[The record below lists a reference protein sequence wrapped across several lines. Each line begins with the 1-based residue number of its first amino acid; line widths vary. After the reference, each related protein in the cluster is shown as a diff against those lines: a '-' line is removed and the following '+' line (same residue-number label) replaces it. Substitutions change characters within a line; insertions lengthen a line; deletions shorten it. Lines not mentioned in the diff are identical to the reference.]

1 MNTVKNWPSEKYI
14 AIAWAWLIL
23 ISLLTL
29 LKIAPEGL
37 NADILMNSVMSL
49 QNLTLYYWGQNRLLN
64 ILPLMVSFIKD
75 PALNLTALLAL
86 SAVSFYGFLYI
97 LTIAASVLIIK
108 KNNRALVL
116 HVFVISSCAFIF
128 IFSPHAISE
137 ITIGHIEYSFPSLL
151 LVYASLKIFRRG
163 IGVEGWLQ
171 LIIPVFALGLAIG
184 INPSTIIPAFFI
196 SFSIAVYKKRFELN
210 AKLFLLVSIASFIIW
225 DFISK
230 SYGGFSYNQFE
241 VEILNTGLYKVLI
254 GLLDVI
260 NLPILLII
268 IISIAIAKVAHQIFQ
283 NQNEADSQPIIRYA
297 TKIVIIFVI
306 SWFLLFASSRWV
318 EMNGYAWRY
327 FVYVINVIIFIFML
341 NLFDW
346 LRVFEIK
353 YSNILAGLIAIISI
367 VFLTPDVDRVKF
379 ESYKVFQ
386 RVNELTE
393 EGSSLYA
400 GDYWLVWPSVLRDM
414 MIGYEAYGLTFR
426 GDANKNAARDYMLK
440 IIKEKGRAKVYC
452 LDESIPRCTSQVN
465 DVAGPLYAVDA
476 SLIKDKVSLVEFV
489 ENASFLEFKG
499 ADFLSLPSQI
509 GIVNGL
515 ERRSQSSAGFM
526 IYGPYVPIKP
536 GKYFLSVLGSSAQ
549 LKDAYIDVV
558 SDRGAKVYAKIALK
572 DKRDD
577 YLARNVEIDLAG
589 VINDLEV
596 RVWVGENDEI
606 KLYGYSLK
614 PFEIGCIK

>member
-1 MNTVKNWPSEKYI
+1 VKNWRGKKYT
-14 AIAWAWLIL
+14 AFALVWLLL

-29 LKIAPEGL
+29 LKIAPDGL

-64 ILPLMVSFIKD
+64 ILPLIVSIIKD
-75 PALNLTALLAL
+75 PALNLVALLVL
-86 SAVSFYGFLYI
+86 SALSFYGFLYI
-97 LTIAASVLIIK
+97 LAVAASVLIIK
-108 KNNRALVL
+108 KNNSV
-116 HVFVISSCAFIF
+116 HVFHVFLISSCVFILVL
-128 IFSPHAISE
+128 SPHAISE

-151 LVYASLKIFRRG
+151 LVYASLKIFKRR
-163 IGVEGWLQ
+163 IGVEGWPQ
-171 LIIPVFALGLAIG
+171 LIMPVFALGLAIG
-184 INPSTIIPAFFI
+184 INPSTVIPAFFI

-210 AKLFLLVSIASFIIW
+210 AKLFLLTALASFVVW

-230 SYGGFSYNQFE
+230 SYGSLPYNKFQIE
-241 VEILNTGLYKVLI
+241 MLNSGLYKVLI
-254 GLLDVI
+254 GLLGVVD
-260 NLPILLII
+260 LPMLSII
-268 IISIAIAKVAHQIFQ
+268 IISFLIAKVIRQIIWRP
-283 NQNEADSQPIIRYA
+283 NEAHFEPILGYV
-297 TKIVIIFVI
+297 TSIVIIFAI
-306 SWFLLFASSRWV
+306 AWLLLFASSGWV

-327 FVYVINVIIFIFML
+327 FVYIINAIIFLFML
-341 NLFDW
+341 HLFDW
-346 LRVFEIK
+346 FESCDIK
-353 YSNILAGLIAIISI
+353 FSKILAGLIATISI
-367 VFLTPDVDRVKF
+367 VSLAPDGDRVKF
-379 ESYKVFQ
+379 ASYKVFQ

-393 EGSSLYA
+393 GGSSLYA
-400 GDYWLVWPSVLRDM
+400 GDYWVVWPSVLRDM

-426 GDANKNAARDYMLK
+426 GNANKNAARDYMLK

-452 LDESIPRCTSQVN
+452 LDDSIPRCISQVN

-476 SLIKDKVSLVEFV
+476 SLIKDKVNLVEFV

-526 IYGPYVPIKP
+526 IYGPYVPIKS
-536 GKYFLSVLGSSAQ
+536 GKYFLSVLGSSSQ

-577 YLARNVEIDLAG
+577 YLARNVEIDLSG

-614 PFEIGCIK
+614 PFEIGYIK